1 MKVVYG
7 DFSNDKA
14 PKQEFGVLFKEG
26 VAGVVIHPDWDA
38 LQQQRVAEG
47 LAAEVPNDLA
57 IINFKELKR
66 PLSSY
71 NLI

>member
-1 MKVVYG
+1 M
-7 DFSNDKA
+7 

-26 VAGVVIHPDWDA
+26 VTGVVIHPGWDG
-38 LQQQRVAEG
+38 LQQERAEQG

-66 PLSSY
+66 FLSSY